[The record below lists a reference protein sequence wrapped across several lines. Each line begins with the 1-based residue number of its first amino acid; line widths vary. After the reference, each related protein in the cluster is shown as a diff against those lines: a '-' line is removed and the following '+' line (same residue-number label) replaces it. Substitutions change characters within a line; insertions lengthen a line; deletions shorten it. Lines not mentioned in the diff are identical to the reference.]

1 MQVKHLRW
9 SLRFFIFLKRLNEF
23 SKLNK
28 IFEAII
34 LWLLKNIST
43 SILTLCLP
51 CRTIFR
57 ICYYSFFIR
66 SFFSSEFYS
75 CKQTKHSANFC
86 WGIIHAINHIK
97 SFYYI
102 QNAGQLFE
110 TYTKWRTSDARRE
123 VSVCQPMIAFAAT
136 LIVSNMIYVA
146 KTLPLLNI
154 YSSRSF
160 HQINDFETDH
170 SHMSGLLTTRNICN
184 VKTCEQ
190 QHNNNE
196 ILQAME

>member
-1 MQVKHLRW
+1 M
-9 SLRFFIFLKRLNEF
+9 
-23 SKLNK
+23 
-28 IFEAII
+28 
-34 LWLLKNIST
+34 
-43 SILTLCLP
+43 TLCLP

-57 ICYYSFFIR
+57 IYMILFFIR
-66 SFFSSEFYS
+66 SFLFSSKFYS
-75 CKQTKHSANFC
+75 CKQTKHSTNFC